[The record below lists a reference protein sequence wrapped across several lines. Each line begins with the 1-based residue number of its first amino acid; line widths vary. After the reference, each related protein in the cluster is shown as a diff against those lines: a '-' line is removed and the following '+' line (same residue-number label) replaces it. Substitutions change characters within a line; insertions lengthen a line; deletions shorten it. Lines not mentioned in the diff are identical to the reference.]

1 MSYVLTVLATLAYV
15 GIGAACAAYIAID
28 MFSAGL
34 ILLLWLPLSWLLLP
48 IAIFK
53 FRGERG
59 ERRYRR
65 RREQQEADEKATR
78 RARVGQEYLDSG
90 EGYGS

>member
-15 GIGAACAAYIAID
+15 GIGAALAAYIAID

-34 ILLLWLPLSWLLLP
+34 VLIFWLPLSPLLLL
-48 IAIFK
+48 IAIGK
-53 FRGERG
+53 FSGERG
-59 ERRYRR
+59 ERRYRKN
-65 RREQQEADEKATR
+65 REQQEAAEETAR
-78 RARVGQEYLDSG
+78 RARVGQEYLDSS